1 MLLPSPDVSSLPM
14 DGSFTP
20 GVLAGPADV
29 SDPTL
34 GDGTIQTGWSA
45 TIQDILSSAA
55 TAAQSTYLPGTPA
68 TGIPPATR
76 PHVVTATPVSH
87 TLGLSTSTILIAA
100 AVGVLAVVLA
110 VTL

>member
-1 MLLPSPDVSSLPM
+1 MLLPDASNLPL

-20 GVLAGPADV
+20 DVLSGPADV
-29 SDPTL
+29 VDPTS
-34 GDGTIQTGWSA
+34 GDATIQSGWSS

-55 TAAQSTYLPGTPA
+55 TAAQQTYLPGTPA

-76 PHVVTATPVSH
+76 PHVVTATPVQN
-87 TLGLSTSTILIAA
+87 TLGLSTSTLLIAA